1 MIVKMESDS
10 WNTVP
15 TTNIQQKLLE
25 DIERGDVI
33 FLPHLKFD
41 LLPLEQ
47 KFLTADCADPKSK
60 NISFDIQTSILRGSQ
75 CESSDLVQLQ
85 EMMTRFASHARKLID
100 SFFPPYQ
107 ESLHWG
113 RTSFR
118 PMAVEGRK
126 VASYRKDDTRIHVDS
141 FASRPVQGLRLLRV
155 FSNIN
160 PIHPR
165 IWKLGEPFESVASRF
180 LPQIHHKQWISPR
193 ILQKLGITKGIRSPY
208 DHLMLQ
214 IHDTMKGDIAYQQM
228 VPTQEF
234 SFPSGSSW
242 IVMTDKVSHAA
253 LAGQFILEQT
263 FYLPVE
269 AMQQPDQSP
278 LRILEKMA
286 RRPLVSNKC

>member
-1 MIVKMESDS
+1 MIVKIESDS
-10 WNTVP
+10 WNAVP
-15 TTNIQQKLLE
+15 PTNIQQKLLA
-25 DIERGDVI
+25 DIERGEVI
-33 FLPHLKFD
+33 FLPCLKFD
-41 LLPLEQ
+41 LFPFEQ

-60 NISFDIQTSILRGSQ
+60 NISLDTQTSILRGSQ
-75 CESSDLVQLQ
+75 CKSSDLIQLQ
-85 EMMTRFASHARKLID
+85 EMMTRFADQARKLID
-100 SFFPPYQ
+100 SFFPLYQ
-107 ESLHWG
+107 ESLQWG

-126 VASYRKDDTRIHVDS
+126 VASFRKDDTRIHVDS

-165 IWKLGEPFESVASRF
+165 IWKLGEPFENVASRF
-180 LPQIHHKQWISPR
+180 LPQIRHKQWISPR
-193 ILQKLGITKGIRSPY
+193 ILKKMGITKGIRSPY

-214 IHDTMKGDIAYQQM
+214 IHDTMKGDVTYQQN
-228 VPTQEF
+228 VSAQEF

-269 AMQQPDQSP
+269 AMHQPDQAP

-286 RRPLVSNKC
+286 GKSLISH

>member
-1 MIVKMESDS
+1 MIVKLESNS
-10 WNTVP
+10 WDAAP
-15 TTNIQQKLLE
+15 TTNIQQKILA

-41 LLPLEQ
+41 LWPFEK

-60 NISFDIQTSILRGSQ
+60 NISLDMQTSILRGSQ
-75 CESSDLVQLQ
+75 CENFEFVQLQ
-85 EMMTRFASHARKLID
+85 EMMTRFAHQARKLIE
-100 SFFPPYQ
+100 SFFPFYQ
-107 ESLHWG
+107 ESLRWG

-118 PMAVEGRK
+118 PMAIEGRK

-155 FSNIN
+155 FSNIH
-160 PIHPR
+160 PLHPR
-165 IWKLGEPFESVASRF
+165 IWKLGEPFENVAARF
-180 LPQIHHKQWISPR
+180 LPQIRHKQWINPR
-193 ILQKLGITKGIRSPY
+193 ILQKLGITKGIRSLY
-208 DHLMLQ
+208 DHFMLQ
-214 IHDTMKGDIAYQQM
+214 IHDTMKGDIAYQQ
-228 VPTQEF
+228 TISAQEF

-253 LAGQFILEQT
+253 LSGQFILEQT

-269 AMQQPDQSP
+269 AMQQPDQAP

-286 RRPLVSNKC
+286 GKSLVSNK